1 MIKIDLYELTL
12 MISLVCNFMMY
23 FFVAETVK
31 EQQKLATKYEI
42 LLSNINSL
50 LIKISDELDEEDE
63 E

>member
-50 LIKISDELDEEDE
+50 RIKISDELDEEGE